1 MSDPRVEASAYELD
15 PEGLIRAAEPLFRS
29 LSPLAATHI
38 ALGVLTVWAVGERR
52 LPLGSDSGT
61 AAEWQ
66 VPVGGGLDALYG
78 KRREER
84 LIDELDA
91 ALTSLATANPE
102 PLGPY
107 REALSVAGRDPDGVS
122 DAGLRSILEH
132 LMPVAMDAKQW
143 TPSDRELVDAVDG
156 LLAYAARQGSAGD
169 DAFRH
174 VPRWL
179 ADLTMQ
185 LLQPRPG
192 DAVYDPACGTG
203 GLLAATTDALTGKQ
217 EGVSLTVCGE
227 ERHEDVATVARLALL
242 LTGAPLVSIE
252 VANPIEGPSFKE
264 GPDALQAFDVITCL
278 APTGPVPH
286 GNWTRSVAA
295 NDPYKRFQQGVPS
308 KSYGETA
315 YLAHMLASLRRGSGR
330 MAGVFRNGVLYR
342 SGADAALR
350 RTLVDANRLDAV
362 IALPAGAVAGSS
374 ESFALVVVRDDR
386 ASDAV
391 TIIDASPLGSGLRRQ
406 GELSETEVD
415 RLLGAY
421 EGAEDISGL
430 VRLVPRAEIQSNDYN
445 LHVPRY
451 ITPDGNEGQS
461 VDELV
466 REWASLEEQFE
477 EVARRINDLLGD
489 LR

>member
-1 MSDPRVEASAYELD
+1 MSDHPVETSAYKLD
-15 PEGLIRAAEPLFRS
+15 PEGLIRAVEPLFLS

-52 LPLGSDSGT
+52 LPRGSDRAT

-84 LIDELDA
+84 LVDDLDA

-102 PLGPY
+102 PLGRY
-107 REALSVAGRDPDGVS
+107 CEALSVAGCDPEGGS

-132 LMPVAMDAKQW
+132 LMPAAMDAKQW
-143 TPSDRELVDAVDG
+143 TPSARELVDAVDG
-156 LLAYAARQGSAGD
+156 LLAYAARQGSPGD

-179 ADLTMQ
+179 ADLTMR

-192 DAVYDPACGTG
+192 DTVYDPACGTG
-203 GLLAATTDALTGKQ
+203 GFLAATNDALTGKQ

-362 IALPAGAVAGSS
+362 IALPPGAVAGSS
-374 ESFALVVVRDDR
+374 ESFALVVVRENR
-386 ASDAV
+386 VSDAV
-391 TIIDASPLGSGLRRQ
+391 AVIDASQFGVGQRRQ
-406 GELSETEVD
+406 GELSETEVN

-430 VRLVPRAEIQSNDYN
+430 VRLVPRDEIQSNDYN

-451 ITPDGNEGQS
+451 ITPGTSTGPS

-466 REWASLEEQFE
+466 RERESLDARLA
-477 EVARRINDLLGD
+477 EVGRRIHDLLDD